1 MKCKPGD
8 AVVVVGPTCPGSL
21 EAMGHFGTVARWVL
35 AGVVDLIDGREWMS
49 HKDGWFVDLATRP
62 SGWEVAFTIFPDS
75 SLMPI
80 RPSAEDEDTSEGQ
93 DAREGMVAH
102 G

>member
-8 AVVVVGPTCPGSL
+8 AVVVVGPTCSRSPS
-21 EAMGHFGTVARWVL
+21 AIGHFGTVARWVM
-35 AGVVDLIDGREWMS
+35 ANVVDQIDGQAWMS
-49 HKDGWFVDLATRP
+49 RKDGWFVELATRP
-62 SGWEVAFTIFPDS
+62 TGWDVAFSVFPDS

-80 RPSAEDEDTSEGQ
+80 RPGAEDNSEGQ